1 MSLDNNL
8 CDKSDPLMDVS
19 IYPNNTNTRFV
30 GELLAKKNES
40 LILRGFPGF
49 VDYSSSIVAGGFP
62 VQS

>member
-30 GELLAKKNES
+30 GELLAKDVNSFLVIKR
-40 LILRGFPGF
+40 LIYQKKYHGLDHG
-49 VDYSSSIVAGGFP
+49 
-62 VQS
+62 